1 MDWLI
6 TGRVRGTFGLEGFI
20 KIESCS
26 GEYEHFLNLKE
37 IKLQL
42 PSKGT
47 ETQPPELF
55 YQVEECVVRNA
66 DALLKLR
73 GIDSPE
79 AAKKLHGADILVP
92 RDMACPLERGEFYIN
107 DLCNSDL
114 VYKGNS
120 VGTIADVVEGGGGL
134 LLEVSEAATGRT
146 VYVPFRSQF
155 IGKINIPVKQVE
167 LMHRWILE

>member
-37 IKLQL
+37 ITLRLSCKEPEEQR
-42 PSKGT
+42 P
-47 ETQPPELF
+47 ETS
-55 YQVEECVVRNA
+55 YQVEECVIRSA

-73 GIDSPE
+73 GINSPE
-79 AAKKLHGADILVP
+79 AAKKLRGADILVP

-120 VGTIADVVEGGGGL
+120 VGTIADVVEGGGGF

-155 IGKINIPVKQVE
+155 IGKINIPAKQVE

>member
-37 IKLQL
+37 ITLRLSCK
-42 PSKGT
+42 
-47 ETQPPELF
+47 EPEEQRPEF
-55 YQVEECVVRNA
+55 SYQVEECVIRNA

-73 GIDSPE
+73 GINSPE
-79 AAKKLHGADILVP
+79 AAKKLRGADILVP
-92 RDMACPLERGEFYIN
+92 RDMACPLERSEFYIN

-120 VGTIADVVEGGGGL
+120 VGTITDVVEGGGGF
-134 LLEVSEAATGRT
+134 LLEVSEAATGKT
-146 VYVPFRSQF
+146 VYIPFRSEF
-155 IGKINIPVKQVE
+155 IGKINITAKQVE

>member
-26 GEYEHFLNLKE
+26 GEYEHFLDLKE
-37 IKLQL
+37 IKLRPPCKQ
-42 PSKGT
+42 T
-47 ETQPPELF
+47 EEQRPEISF
-55 YQVEECVVRNA
+55 QVEECVIRSTDV
-66 DALLKLR
+66 LLKLW
-73 GIDSPE
+73 GINSPE
-79 AAKKLHGADILVP
+79 AAKKLHGAEILVP
-92 RDMACPLERGEFYIN
+92 RDMACPLDKGEFYIT
-107 DLCNSDL
+107 DLCNAIL

-120 VGTIADVVEGGGGL
+120 VGTIADVVEGGGGF

-155 IGKINIPVKQVE
+155 IGKINIPAKQVE

>member
-120 VGTIADVVEGGGGL
+120 VGTIADVVEGGGGF

-146 VYVPFRSQF
+146 VYIPFRSLF
-155 IGKINIPVKQVE
+155 IGKINIPAKQVE

>member
-6 TGRVRGTFGLEGFI
+6 TGKVRGTFGLEGFI

-26 GEYEHFLNLKE
+26 GEYEYFFNLKE
-37 IKLQL
+37 VMLQF
-42 PSKGT
+42 PCKET
-47 ETQPPELF
+47 EIRHSQVS
-55 YQVEECVVRNA
+55 YQVDECIVRSA

-120 VGTIADVVEGGGGL
+120 VGTIADVVEGGGGF

-155 IGKINIPVKQVE
+155 IGKIDIPAKQVE

>member
-6 TGRVRGTFGLEGFI
+6 TGRIRGTFGLEGFI

-37 IKLQL
+37 VKLQF
-42 PSKGT
+42 PSK
-47 ETQPPELF
+47 EPEKQRPEAS
-55 YQVEECVVRNA
+55 YQVEECVVRSA

-79 AAKKLHGADILVP
+79 AAKKLHGAEILVP
-92 RDMACPLERGEFYIN
+92 RDMACPLERGEFYIK

-120 VGTIADVVEGGGGL
+120 VGTIADVVEGGGGF
-134 LLEVSEAATGRT
+134 LLEVSEAATGNT
-146 VYVPFRSQF
+146 VYVPFHSQF
-155 IGKINIPVKQVE
+155 IGKINILAKQVE

>member
-6 TGRVRGTFGLEGFI
+6 TGRIRGTFGLEGFL

-107 DLCNSDL
+107 DLCNSVL

-155 IGKINIPVKQVE
+155 IGKINIPAKQVE

>member
-6 TGRVRGTFGLEGFI
+6 TGRVRGTFGLEGFV

-55 YQVEECVVRNA
+55 YQVEECVVRNT

-146 VYVPFRSQF
+146 VYIPFRSQF
-155 IGKINIPVKQVE
+155 IGKINIPAKQIE

>member
-6 TGRVRGTFGLEGFI
+6 TGRVRGTFGLEGFL

-26 GEYEHFLNLKE
+26 GEYEHFLNFKE

-47 ETQPPELF
+47 ETQPPGLF

-79 AAKKLHGADILVP
+79 AAKKLHGAEILVP

-107 DLCNSDL
+107 DLCNANL

-120 VGTIADVVEGGGGL
+120 VGTIADVVEGGGGS
-134 LLEVSEAATGRT
+134 LLELSEAATGRT
-146 VYVPFRSQF
+146 VYIPFRSQF
-155 IGKINIPVKQVE
+155 IGKINIPAKQVE

>member
-1 MDWLI
+1 MDRLT
-6 TGRVRGTFGLEGFI
+6 TGRVRGTFGLEGFL

-155 IGKINIPVKQVE
+155 IGKINIPAKQVE